1 MNKFQL
7 AAGNYSAM
15 LKFTLALFALI
26 ASLSFQTKAQAQT
39 TIKLGEIG
47 QAKTALSGNNS
58 NATRFYFL
66 FENDRFTTP
75 LQEIEFDGEG
85 QGKFRFKRKEQDEIV
100 NKLIVS
106 AALRDQIQSLFSELN
121 FLSGNED
128 YQHKKDFSHLGTVTI
143 GLARGGKERMAKFN
157 YTTNSALSQLRDIF
171 QNIATQETRI
181 FEMEAVRANDPISMP
196 AQMRLLD
203 NELHSKHI
211 ADPQRFVPMLQDMK
225 LDESVPLIARN
236 HAERILQMIKKG
248 K

>member
-1 MNKFQL
+1 
-7 AAGNYSAM
+7 M

-26 ASLSFQTKAQAQT
+26 AFLNFQTKAQAQ
-39 TIKLGEIG
+39 ISISSGEIG
-47 QAKTALSGNNS
+47 QAKTALSSTVS

-85 QGKFRFKRKEQDEIV
+85 QGRFRFKRKEQDEIV

-106 AALRDQIQSLFSELN
+106 ATVRNQIQSLFSESN
-121 FLSGNED
+121 FLSSNED

-143 GLARGGKERMAKFN
+143 GLARGGQERKVKFN

-181 FEMEAVRANDPISMP
+181 FEMEIVRANDPISMP
-196 AQMRLLD
+196 AQLRILEG
-203 NELHSKHI
+203 ELHSKRI
-211 ADPQRFVPMLQDMK
+211 ADPQRFVPMLQEMK

-236 HAERILQMIKKG
+236 HAERLLQTIKKG